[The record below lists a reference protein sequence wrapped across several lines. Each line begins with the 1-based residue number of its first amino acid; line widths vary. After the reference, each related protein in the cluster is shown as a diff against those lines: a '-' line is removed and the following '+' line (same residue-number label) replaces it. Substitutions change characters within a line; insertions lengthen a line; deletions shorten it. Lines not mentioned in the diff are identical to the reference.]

1 MVRDVAQKDLRPGYT
16 VVYPNRYKSSSKMM
30 KLVVVILMGVTVAL
44 MLLVTLGGWTKL
56 QGLRYVNLFW
66 AVSFVVIAYYVFR
79 WKRGLLPMAAG
90 GGIILMMLALVA
102 GTGAAGASW
111 FDRSHV
117 GYASAKS
124 IFGSSGLSDNILG
137 LLTVLMAPVA
147 ILLIVVSMKGFSQ
160 GWNVE
165 QEVPEDE
172 ADKYKRGEDPR
183 KDKDRQSSD
192 SSSSEAAAA

>member
-1 MVRDVAQKDLRPGYT
+1 MVRNVPQKDVRPGYT
-16 VVYPNRYKSSSKMM
+16 VVYPNRYKTSSKLM
-30 KLVVVILMGVTVAL
+30 KLVVVVLMGITVGL

-56 QGLRYVNLFW
+56 QGLRWVNLFW
-66 AVSFVVIAYYVFR
+66 AACFVLIAFYIFR
-79 WKRGLLPMAAG
+79 WKRGLLPIVAG

-111 FDRSHV
+111 FDRSHI
-117 GYASAKS
+117 GYSSAKS
-124 IFGSSGLSDNILG
+124 IFGGSGFSDNILG

-147 ILLIVVSMKGFSQ
+147 IVLIVVAMKGFSQ

-172 ADKYKRGEDPR
+172 ADRYKRGEDPR
-183 KDKDRQSSD
+183 KDKGSSG
-192 SSSSEAAAA
+192 SSSSEAATA